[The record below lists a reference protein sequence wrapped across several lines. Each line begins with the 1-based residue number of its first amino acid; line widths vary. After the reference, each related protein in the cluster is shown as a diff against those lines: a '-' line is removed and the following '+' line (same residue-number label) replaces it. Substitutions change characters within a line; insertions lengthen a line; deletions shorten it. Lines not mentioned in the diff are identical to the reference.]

1 MSTATHIRHIIT
13 TGLAMFS
20 MFFGAGNIVFPL
32 MVGQFA
38 GNMAWWSIAGL
49 MVTAVGVPF
58 LGLLAMTFFNG
69 DHHLFFKRIGTLPGY
84 LVTLLIMIVI
94 GPVNAIPRCISLSHG
109 TISMYLP
116 GMSALTFS
124 ILACVIIYLATFKK
138 SWVVDLLGDVLSPLL
153 VISLAVIIVK
163 GLLIHPTAPVV
174 DTSAARMLF
183 FGLYQGYNTMDL
195 LGTFFFSGVIIGGL
209 KHLFPKEKSM
219 NVLAGYALQA
229 SIIGATL
236 LGAVYMGF
244 GIVASY
250 YGDMIADLSPE
261 VLLGTIA
268 QTVLGSAGGLFVS
281 MAVALACLTTAI
293 TLVVVFAEF
302 LQEQKLFNRMG
313 YQYCL
318 LMTLIASCVFANL
331 GFSSIVGMMVP
342 VLKVI
347 YPALIVLC
355 AVNLLHK
362 WKGMHSVKVPFY
374 LTVAAAFVY
383 YNMPMVKSVATLAG
397 A

>member
-1 MSTATHIRHIIT
+1 MSTTTHIRHIVT

-38 GNMAWWSIAGL
+38 GNMAWWAIGGL

-58 LGLLAMTFFNG
+58 LGLLAMTFYDG
-69 DHHLFFKRIGTLPGY
+69 DHHPFFKRIGTVPGY
-84 LVTLLIMIVI
+84 LVTLFIMIVI

-109 TISMYLP
+109 TISMYVP
-116 GMSALTFS
+116 GLSSLTFS
-124 ILACVIIYLATFKK
+124 IIACAIIFLATFKK
-138 SWVVDLLGDVLSPLL
+138 SRVVDLLGDVLSPLL
-153 VISLAVIIVK
+153 VVSLGVIIVK
-163 GLLIHPTAPVV
+163 GLLVHPVAPVV
-174 DTSAARMLF
+174 DAGSGKMLF

-195 LGTFFFSGVIIGGL
+195 LGTFFFSGVIINGL
-209 KHLFPKEKSM
+209 RQIFPKEKSPA
-219 NVLAGYALQA
+219 VFAHYALQA
-229 SIIGATL
+229 SIIGAGL

-250 YGDMIADLSPE
+250 YGNVISDLSPE

-268 QTVLGSAGGLFVS
+268 QIVLGSAGGLFVS

-302 LQEQKLFNRMG
+302 LQEQPLFNRMG

-318 LMTLIASCVFANL
+318 VMTLVVAGIFSNF
-331 GFSSIVGMMVP
+331 GFSWIVSMMVP
-342 VLKVI
+342 ILKVI
-347 YPALIVLC
+347 YPALIVLS

-362 WKGMHSVKVPFY
+362 WKGLQSVKIPVY
-374 LTVAAAFVY
+374 ATTVISLLWYHMPAAQQ
-383 YNMPMVKSVATLAG
+383 VATLAG